1 MVNAPALTPTVEASL
16 QENWEAI
23 RKHFFRCIKLNGCVS
38 VGTVRPDGQPTISPI
53 GSFYLEKDSTTG
65 YYFELFSTAVAK
77 NHRHNPQICV
87 MGADAGKWF
96 WLKSL
101 YKGRFARTPAIKL
114 YGTVGDLRDA
124 TEEEAERFLKLVRP
138 LRFLKGHDMLWGKL
152 SKVREI
158 HFHRFEGARL
168 GKMTR

>member
-1 MVNAPALTPTVEASL
+1 MQVTEHLTKPEASL
-16 QENWEAI
+16 LENWAAI

-38 VGTVRPDGQPTISPI
+38 IASVRPDGQPTISPI
-53 GSFYLEKDSTTG
+53 GSFYLCKEAGKG
-65 YYFELFSTAVAK
+65 YYFELFSTAVAR
-77 NHRHNPQICV
+77 NRRSNPQVCV

-101 YKGRFARTPAIKL
+101 YKGKFSRNPAIKL
-114 YGTVGDLRDA
+114 YGRAGELRDA
-124 TEEEAERFLKLVRP
+124 TDEEVNGFLKLVRP
-138 LRFLKGHDMLWGKL
+138 LRWTKGHDMLWGTL

-158 HFHRFEGARL
+158 EFHSFEEANL